1 MQLEKDCSIRRTKAG
16 ETLDVAKVCV
26 FVCVCKAPHPPRPMH
41 SDINY
46 PPLYSNKANSRGA
59 AALSET
65 LAEHLPA

>member
-1 MQLEKDCSIRRTKAG
+1 MEGGQRSLASLRDALLFEG
-16 ETLDVAKVCV
+16 VP
-26 FVCVCKAPHPPRPMH
+26 PHPPRPMH

-46 PPLYSNKANSRGA
+46 PPLYSSPYSNKANSRGA